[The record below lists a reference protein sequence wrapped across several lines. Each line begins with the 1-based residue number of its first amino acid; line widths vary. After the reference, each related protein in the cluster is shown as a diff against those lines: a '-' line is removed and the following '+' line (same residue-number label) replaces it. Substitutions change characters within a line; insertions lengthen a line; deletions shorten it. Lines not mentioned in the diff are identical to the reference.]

1 MSVATLGLMNCPLQ
15 SWLADVWVPEKT
27 GSHRAAGAVGTVCLH
42 PWGWAFQ
49 WSPGLADCFLGNT
62 ADLREQAQEAVR
74 VGGAPPALSLSPGHL
89 EPAVRSPNTNESSHS
104 PALTHLGNLARCSL
118 PEQWK
123 RSPKPPRDKL
133 LPSYSAFPTD
143 KSFRGWSFCL
153 PREGPC
159 ASPEDSLSQSSWR
172 PQSLSLRSQICHSS
186 NLQLHRDGR
195 RWKKGLL

>member
-1 MSVATLGLMNCPLQ
+1 MQ
-15 SWLADVWVPEKT
+15 
-27 GSHRAAGAVGTVCLH
+27 
-42 PWGWAFQ
+42 
-49 WSPGLADCFLGNT
+49 
-62 ADLREQAQEAVR
+62 

-123 RSPKPPRDKL
+123 RSPKAPRDKL

-153 PREGPC
+153 PQEGPC

-195 RWKKGLL
+195 RWERAFYNQIISVHSSAIMLMYPEARQMVQSQLRWC